1 MEQQIRVPAVPVPL
15 RPLNRPADWS
25 VDGDGALTLGAG
37 AGTDLFSDPGG
48 PGRFANAP
56 ALIGRVEGDFV
67 LTARVTTGL
76 AATYDA
82 GVLLLYAGEDNWAK
96 LCLELS
102 PQGAPTVV
110 SVVTRGVS
118 DDCNG
123 LTLDSGEAWLRIAR
137 IGPAYAF
144 HASADGGFWHLVR
157 YFALTAGT
165 EAGPGPGPGQVP
177 EVGFLAQSPTG
188 AGNTVR
194 FSDVEC
200 APRTLADLRGGG

>member
-1 MEQQIRVPAVPVPL
+1 MRVPAVPVPL
-15 RPLNRPADWS
+15 RPLNRPAAWS
-25 VDGDGALTLGAG
+25 VDDDGALTLGAG
-37 AGTDLFSDPGG
+37 PGTDLFTDPGG
-48 PGRFANAP
+48 QDRFANAP
-56 ALIGRVEGDFV
+56 ALTGGVEGDFV

-82 GVLLLYAGEDNWAK
+82 GVLLLYAGEDSWAE
-96 LCLELS
+96 LCLERS
-102 PQGAPTVV
+102 PQGRPTVV

-123 LTLDSGEAWLRIAR
+123 LTLDGGETWLRIAR
-137 IGPAYAF
+137 IGSAYAF
-144 HASADGGFWHLVR
+144 QASADGGFWHLVR
-157 YFALTAGT
+157 YFALTGGT
-165 EAGPGPGPGQVP
+165 ETAGGPVP

-200 APRTLADLRGGG
+200 APRTLSDLRGGS